1 VKKAIWYLPSFLNRA
16 HAIDDE
22 VVEFTEKG
30 GWQKI
35 DDVFPLV
42 LGSGL
47 HLPSWMPSIRKYTS
61 ALKVSYFFL
70 ASRQPLTSDLLC
82 F

>member
-1 VKKAIWYLPSFLNRA
+1 VKKAIWYLPEFLNRA

-35 DDVFPLV
+35 DDVLLRVVSRYV
-42 LGSGL
+42 LDEWIGSL
-47 HLPSWMPSIRKYTS
+47 RHFTS
-61 ALKVSYFFL
+61 ALKVSLFFL
-70 ASRQPLTSDLLC
+70 RRGNL
-82 F
+82 